1 MFYSIL
7 NRVLSKHAPIK
18 EKRVK
23 REQQPDW
30 FSDEIKKLI
39 HERDYL
45 KKKGYHDKY
54 KIQRNKVTALIK
66 RANVIFI
73 TELLKKIKIQN
84 FFGKI

>member
-1 MFYSIL
+1 MQQASIYVRVQNIQNDAL
-7 NRVLSKHAPIK
+7 NVLLIRVLSKHAPIK

-23 REQQPDW
+23 REHQPEW

-54 KIQRNKVTALIK
+54 KILRNKVSAFIK
-66 RANVIFI
+66 
-73 TELLKKIKIQN
+73 KKQT
-84 FFGKI
+84 